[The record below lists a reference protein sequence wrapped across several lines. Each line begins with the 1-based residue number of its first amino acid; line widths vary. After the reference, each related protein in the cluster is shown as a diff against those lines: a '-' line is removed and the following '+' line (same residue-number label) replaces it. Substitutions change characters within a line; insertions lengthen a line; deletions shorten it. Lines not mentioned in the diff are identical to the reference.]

1 MYIFYMNVKKTRV
14 LQIRVYTPID
24 LDVNDHKTC
33 KMQKNLIESITG
45 EINKWPK
52 DFHTYISR

>member
-1 MYIFYMNVKKTRV
+1 MNVKKTRV

-33 KMQKNLIESITG
+33 KMQKKMIESITG
-45 EINKWPK
+45 EINKWPR